1 MCLTRLEVTSS
12 DFKSRRWHQLGRRNS
27 ALPSFDGPG
36 VPDFNQRMDRD
47 SHNAISRPDT
57 AGRSTAKVVLA
68 SCCLGPGFSASTL
81 AQHSAVALRNERN
94 KWTNMENI
102 GNWHSCPQLQITAGN
117 IQVVCQEA
125 GEEAWPFQML
135 QVNSPADEPRK
146 FFQPSKNNGGILR
159 LPMQSFGFTLQMCFW
174 RNLQSLINMLR
185 LIGVHRLAFF
195 DCFTSSEHVYGPQK
209 Y

>member
-1 MCLTRLEVTSS
+1 MCLTRLGVTSS

-36 VPDFNQRMDRD
+36 VSDFNQRMDRE

-57 AGRSTAKVVLA
+57 AGGSTAKVVLA
-68 SCCLGPGFSASTL
+68 SCCPGPGFSASTL

-125 GEEAWPFQML
+125 GEEAWPWHFVQTSL
-135 QVNSPADEPRK
+135 GSFSNPARITVGYSVFPCSLLALRCRCV
-146 FFQPSKNNGGILR
+146 FGGICR
-159 LPMQSFGFTLQMCFW
+159 
-174 RNLQSLINMLR
+174 
-185 LIGVHRLAFF
+185 V
-195 DCFTSSEHVYGPQK
+195 SSTC
-209 Y
+209 